1 MKKLIIMLLV
11 ILGSFASVNAQL
23 FDDYGPEDYD
33 AEGNLITTTT
43 TTIFDLNIPE
53 TTTTIPEATTTT
65 IGGGTTTTLEG
76 ATTTTTLEEATTTT
90 TTLQGATTT
99 TLAAQPNGNG
109 AGFLAGI
116 LGKIGFYKS
125 GYGYAMN
132 KVRVIPYTNRVDV
145 HISLRNTGE
154 NIENIDLK
162 AYLID
167 KYGRVAGRPA
177 NSDVRLST
185 REIRREVLSL
195 DKPEAGKYILIV
207 EGNDDRVNGV
217 VRKALKVNV
226 R

>member
-1 MKKLIIMLLV
+1 MKKGLIIALLV

-23 FDDYGPEDYD
+23 FDDYGSEDYD
-33 AEGNLITTTT
+33 ADGNLITTTT

-90 TTLQGATTT
+90 TTLQGVTTT
-99 TLAAQPNGNG
+99 TLAAQTNG

-207 EGNDDRVNGV
+207 EGNDDRINGV
-217 VRKALKVNV
+217 TRKALKVNV
-226 R
+226 K

>member
-1 MKKLIIMLLV
+1 MKKGLIIALLV

-43 TTIFDLNIPE
+43 TTLFSDVIQPE
-53 TTTTIPEATTTT
+53 TTTTT

-90 TTLQGATTT
+90 LQGATTT
-99 TLAAQPNGNG
+99 TLAAQTNG

-207 EGNDDRVNGV
+207 EGNDDRINGV
-217 VRKALKVNV
+217 MRKALKVNV

>member
-1 MKKLIIMLLV
+1 MKKGLIIALLV

-90 TTLQGATTT
+90 LQGATTT
-99 TLAAQPNGNG
+99 TLAAQTNG

-185 REIRREVLSL
+185 REVRREVLSL

-207 EGNDDRVNGV
+207 EGNDDRINGV
-217 VRKALKVNV
+217 MRKALKVNV

>member
-1 MKKLIIMLLV
+1 MKKGLIIALLV

-23 FDDYGPEDYD
+23 FDDYGSEDYD
-33 AEGNLITTTT
+33 ADGNLITTTT

-90 TTLQGATTT
+90 LQGATTT
-99 TLAAQPNGNG
+99 TLAAQTNG

>member
-90 TTLQGATTT
+90 LQGATTT
-99 TLAAQPNGNG
+99 TLAAQTNG

-125 GYGYAMN
+125 GYVYAMN

-185 REIRREVLSL
+185 REVRREVLSL
-195 DKPEAGKYILIV
+195 DKPEA
-207 EGNDDRVNGV
+207 
-217 VRKALKVNV
+217 
-226 R
+226 

>member
-76 ATTTTTLEEATTTT
+76 AT
-90 TTLQGATTT
+90 TTT

-207 EGNDDRVNGV
+207 EGNDDRINGV
-217 VRKALKVNV
+217 MRKALKVNV

>member
-1 MKKLIIMLLV
+1 MKKGLIIALLV

-43 TTIFDLNIPE
+43 TTLFSDVIQPE
-53 TTTTIPEATTTT
+53 TTTTT

-90 TTLQGATTT
+90 TTLQGVTTT
-99 TLAAQPNGNG
+99 TLAAQTNG